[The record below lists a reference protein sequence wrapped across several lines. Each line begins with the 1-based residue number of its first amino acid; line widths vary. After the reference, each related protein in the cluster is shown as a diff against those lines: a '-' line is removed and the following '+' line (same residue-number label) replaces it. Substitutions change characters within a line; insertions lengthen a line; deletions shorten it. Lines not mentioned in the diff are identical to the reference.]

1 MSKNEKLLAFQTE
14 IDITELNSLKSSIET
29 VKIKVVRLLA
39 QTERKLLFEKKEDF
53 DETIFA
59 EQSELL
65 LNEVQTLEKNLLTL
79 ENERGLKLA
88 EKEAAEELIVSLEK
102 EIQIAKAQLNLSNR
116 LFKRA
121 SRAR

>member
-1 MSKNEKLLAFQTE
+1 M
-14 IDITELNSLKSSIET
+14 
-29 VKIKVVRLLA
+29 
-39 QTERKLLFEKKEDF
+39 EKKEDF

-102 EIQIAKAQLNLSNR
+102 EIQIATAQLNLSNR
-116 LFKRA
+116 LFKKGFEGKI
-121 SRAR
+121 SLMEKESDLN